1 MKTKDL
7 KIEYIEELADIVM
20 NEVDVND
27 DDEKSISII
36 GKYEEIKE
44 VLKAI
49 IAGYEVDIMGLEL
62 PHPEW
67 NGYDKEY
74 DLSVWSC
81 DGEITINCEAI
92 QRDGEYLNL
101 EGDILYIFDNCSS
114 KILQNTNYH
123 KSYSVSVDDDEC
135 ECDCCECCDCNNDN
149 DIYGFTV
156 DNKTDNGY
164 SKFTYYSSSPV
175 DKTDIRNILREFRF

>member
-27 DDEKSISII
+27 NDEKSISII

-44 VLKAI
+44 VLKAV

-101 EGDILYIFDNCSS
+101 EGDILYIFDDCSS
-114 KILQNTNYH
+114 KILQKADYNEA
-123 KSYSVSVDDDEC
+123 YSVSIGED
-135 ECDCCECCDCNNDN
+135 ECDCDKCECYDYEGNNV
-149 DIYGFTV
+149 YGFTV
-156 DNKTDNGY
+156 NNETDNGY
-164 SKFTYYSSSPV
+164 SKFTYYSSIPV
-175 DKTDIRNILREFRF
+175 DKADIRNILREFGF